1 MERKGS
7 ARMRSSLDG
16 RDPICAIRSPEG
28 GRPRFQ
34 GWLVVIL
41 AFRRSAREADLDTDA
56 RPGESWRRWE
66 VDALVAV
73 YFGMLDAER
82 RGEPP
87 IKAEVNR
94 ELQELLPAR
103 TRGSIEYKLQ
113 NVSAVLEEQHRTFV
127 DGYKPARN
135 FQAELRQAVIDWIGS
150 NRRIAEELA
159 SYGDAPPPVQRSVR
173 LRDVLVERPTPGRG
187 RTGGRLS
194 ITQGAWGALRDAQM
208 RDLGEAGERWV
219 TEIERAELKAAGRSD
234 LAVQVEWT
242 SRDRGDG
249 FGFDVSSFQPD
260 GLPIQIEVK
269 TTNLGPRSPFYVTR
283 NEVAKSEELA
293 DTYRLYRV
301 FDFARDA
308 RVFVVPGSVR
318 NGFAIEP
325 MDYVA
330 RIS

>member
-1 MERKGS
+1 M
-7 ARMRSSLDG
+7 
-16 RDPICAIRSPEG
+16 
-28 GRPRFQ
+28 
-34 GWLVVIL
+34 VIL
-41 AFRRSAREADLDTDA
+41 ADSAIPLVEAELETDP

-66 VDALVAV
+66 IDALVAS
-73 YFGMLDAER
+73 YFAMLDAER
-82 RGEPP
+82 RGEQP

-94 ELQELLPAR
+94 ALQQLLPAR

-113 NVSAVLEEQHRTFV
+113 NVSAVLEEQHRPFI

-135 FQAELRQAVIDWIGS
+135 FQAELGQAVVDWVGS
-150 NRRIAEELA
+150 NRAIAEELA
-159 SYGDAPPPVQRSVR
+159 SYGDSPPPQVLPPVR

-187 RTGGRLS
+187 SKGGLS

-208 RDLGEAGERWV
+208 RSLGEAGERWV
-219 TEIERAELKAAGRSD
+219 TEIERAELEAAGRTD
-234 LAVQVEWT
+234 LARRVEWT

-249 FGFDVSSFQPD
+249 YGFDVSSFQPD

-269 TTNLGPRSPFYVTR
+269 TTNLGPRSPFFVTC

-308 RVFVVPGSVR
+308 RVFVVPGCVR
-318 NGFAIEP
+318 DGFAIEP
-325 MDYVA
+325 MVYEA
-330 RIS
+330 RVS

>member
-1 MERKGS
+1 
-7 ARMRSSLDG
+7 
-16 RDPICAIRSPEG
+16 
-28 GRPRFQ
+28 
-34 GWLVVIL
+34 
-41 AFRRSAREADLDTDA
+41 
-56 RPGESWRRWE
+56 
-66 VDALVAV
+66 
-73 YFGMLDAER
+73 MLDAER
-82 RGEPP
+82 RGERP
-87 IKAEVNR
+87 IKAEINR
-94 ELQELLPAR
+94 ELQQLLPAR
-103 TRGSIEYKLQ
+103 TRGSVEYKLQ
-113 NVSAVLEEQHRTFV
+113 NVSAVLDEQHRTFI

-135 FQAELRQAVIDWIGS
+135 FQAELRQAVNDWIGS

-159 SYGDAPPPVQRSVR
+159 SYGDAPPPPVLSRVR

-187 RTGGRLS
+187 RTGGRLA

-208 RDLGEAGERWV
+208 RSLGEAGERWV
-219 TEIERAELKAAGRSD
+219 TDIERAELEAAGRSD
-234 LAVQVEWT
+234 LARQVEWT

-249 FGFDVSSFQPD
+249 FGFDVSSFQSD

-318 NGFAIEP
+318 DGFAIEP

-330 RIS
+330 RVS